1 MVHAYC
7 EIRDSW
13 TGWLRGSA
21 MSRTLHERIVPEM
34 RALRDVERRIVDQ
47 PSVTLLAVLD
57 YAARARQAVPAY
69 TPLATID
76 HPQPPVPDAVREA
89 CERMIAEAEK
99 AALAARWASAREY
112 AARMAYAIERER
124 EEEARRRRAM
134 KEAGV
139 TETPAEAEAAAV
151 RVDAR
156 IAVYQ
161 QEIRRVYEEAD
172 LGPDG
177 KPTDEAV
184 APEGAREQVAPEGA
198 REQVAP
204 EGAREQVAP
213 EGAREQVAPEGARE
227 QVAPEGAR
235 EQVAPTAAERSPAA
249 DGLTIAWQVHA
260 RRWGRTILTPTPE
273 TAPRFAERLVLI
285 DRGKRG
291 GTLRAYG
298 KADLNDRRETVN
310 GVSFRLRHRR
320 SITGRLRHSLTA
332 HLRRD
337 ARYQA
342 QLTPAEV
349 QEMRGTRA

>member
-76 HPQPPVPDAVREA
+76 HPQPPVPDTVREA

-99 AALAARWASAREY
+99 AALAARRAGAREY

-139 TETPAEAEAAAV
+139 TETPAEAEAAAAAST
-151 RVDAR
+151 RGSRSISAKSAASTR
-156 IAVYQ
+156 
-161 QEIRRVYEEAD
+161 
-172 LGPDG
+172 
-177 KPTDEAV
+177 KPTS
-184 APEGAREQVAPEGA
+184 ARTASQRTKRSRRKA
-198 REQVAP
+198 R
-204 EGAREQVAP
+204 GSKSRRKAR
-213 EGAREQVAPEGARE
+213 GSRSRRKARGSKSRRKAR
-227 QVAPEGAR
+227 GSRSRRKAR
-235 EQVAPTAAERSPAA
+235 GSRSRLRPPNGRPLRTGSPSPGKSTRAGGAERS
-249 DGLTIAWQVHA
+249 
-260 RRWGRTILTPTPE
+260 
-273 TAPRFAERLVLI
+273 
-285 DRGKRG
+285 
-291 GTLRAYG
+291 
-298 KADLNDRRETVN
+298 
-310 GVSFRLRHRR
+310 
-320 SITGRLRHSLTA
+320 
-332 HLRRD
+332 
-337 ARYQA
+337 
-342 QLTPAEV
+342 
-349 QEMRGTRA
+349 

>member
-34 RALRDVERRIVDQ
+34 RAPRDVERRIVDQ

-76 HPQPPVPDAVREA
+76 HAQPPVPDAVREA

-99 AALAARWASAREY
+99 AALAARRAGAREY

-139 TETPAEAEAAAV
+139 TETPAEAEAATD

-161 QEIRRVYEEAD
+161 REIRRVYEEAD

-213 EGAREQVAPEGARE
+213 EGAREQVAPE
-227 QVAPEGAR
+227 
-235 EQVAPTAAERSPAA
+235 AAERSPAA

-260 RRWGRTILTPTPE
+260 RRWGRTILTPTPD

-285 DRGKRG
+285 DRDKRG

-298 KADLNDRRETVN
+298 GADLNDRRETVN
-310 GVSFRLRHRR
+310 GVAVRLVRCR
-320 SITGRLRHSLTA
+320 SLTA
-332 HLRRD
+332 RLGLSLTARLRRD
-337 ARYQA
+337 ALYKAR
-342 QLTPAEV
+342 LTPAEV
-349 QEMRGTRA
+349 QQMRGTRV